1 MMSANIHTWDI
12 DAPEATPEAIYSAW
26 QLISV
31 AVSGVTGQESL
42 HLELV
47 PTLSSDQ
54 AVARGHARKW
64 TDTYATSLIQPL
76 TDMTFYANLYST
88 FTPELISSVAHTENF
103 VKGLDNLERM
113 AQCYQ
118 RSTTTAMDKLKAFQN
133 LVDDDTSRFGNDN
146 NELSRQYTGDE
157 GELAQIAN
165 ELGSFR
171 KELEGLNAAIS
182 VGITKGIP
190 GAIAFGVKIAFEATS
205 IAGTGRAIIDTTLN
219 FTKDITKKSLGTI
232 ASDAKKFYDAAKG
245 IPKVQKIVQDAAN
258 DGGMFTSVSQA
269 LEDADTAVSKSKE
282 TIEKYRNALEAQ
294 ATMQKQVGVFV
305 TIKGH
310 VDQISTRTGEA
321 IQTLETNDELWARE
335 LESLRALEARVRA
348 SNPEEE
354 VTEMLSSNAAQWIL
368 RAQAAR
374 RLLGAMSDPQRM
386 PIDAAS
392 IAPAAP

>member
-1 MMSANIHTWDI
+1 MMSTNIHAWDI
-12 DAPEATPEAIYSAW
+12 EAPEATPEALYNAW

-31 AVSGVTGQESL
+31 AVSGVTGQEGL
-42 HLELV
+42 HLDLV

-54 AVARGHARKW
+54 SVARGHARKW
-64 TDTYATSLIQPL
+64 TDTYATSLVQPL
-76 TDMTFYANLYST
+76 TDMTFYTNLYNS
-88 FTPELISSVAHTENF
+88 FTPELMSSVAYTDKF
-103 VKGLDNLERM
+103 VNGLGNLERM
-113 AQCYQ
+113 ARVYQ
-118 RSTTTAMDKLKAFQN
+118 NSTTTAIDKLKAFQN
-133 LVDDDTSRFGNDN
+133 LVDDDTSRFTNDN
-146 NELSRQYTGDE
+146 NELSRTYTGDG
-157 GELAQIAN
+157 GELAQIAS

-205 IAGTGRAIIDTTLN
+205 IAGTGKAIIDTTLN

-232 ASDAKKFYDAAKG
+232 ASDARKFYDAAKG

-258 DGGMFTSVSQA
+258 DGGMFTSVSKA
-269 LEDADTAVSKSKE
+269 LEDADAAVSKSKE

-294 ATMQKQVGVFV
+294 AAMQKQVGVFV

-321 IQTLETNDELWARE
+321 IQALETNEELWVRE
-335 LESLRALEARVRA
+335 LDSLRALEGRVRA

-354 VTEMLSSNAAQWIL
+354 VPDMLANNAAQWIL

-386 PIDAAS
+386 PIDIARIEPAAS
-392 IAPAAP
+392 